1 MQLYYAT
8 YLTKKKMEMIIQKS
22 FQPDFV
28 VGRLFSLIRHCIDHR
43 GAGKKSS
50 GTVTASFVM
59 LQ

>member
-1 MQLYYAT
+1 ML
-8 YLTKKKMEMIIQKS
+8 LHKS
-22 FQPDFV
+22 FQPDCV